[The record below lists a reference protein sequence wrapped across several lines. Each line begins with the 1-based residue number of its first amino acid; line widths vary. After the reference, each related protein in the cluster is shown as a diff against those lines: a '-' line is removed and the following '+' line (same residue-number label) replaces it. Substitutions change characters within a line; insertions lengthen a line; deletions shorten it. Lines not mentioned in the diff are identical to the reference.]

1 MCHSAFCVRP
11 ERTVRLFPFLIVSW
25 GVAALFQTPTAG
37 FSLIAS
43 SDFVKRTCNELIVR
57 GLMIGYSTLCFMSGY
72 MSLVWAHFEQ
82 GYVTSSLV
90 PWVFVIPPFRG
101 GSSLSRSHCSS

>member
-11 ERTVRLFPFLIVSW
+11 ERMVRLFPFLIVIW

-43 SDFVKRTCNELIVR
+43 SDFVKRTCDELIV
-57 GLMIGYSTLCFMSGY
+57 SE
-72 MSLVWAHFEQ
+72 A
-82 GYVTSSLV
+82 
-90 PWVFVIPPFRG
+90 
-101 GSSLSRSHCSS
+101 